1 MSKTVP
7 IIIIIAII
15 VVILGVL
22 TLSGSFTAVNN
33 ANNNNS
39 TVNNDT
45 QGATVII
52 DNGTFNPRNLTVKAG
67 TKVTWKVNAPSGKY
81 MVTSNKTGN
90 QQGYLFMSDDLTNGQ
105 TFSFTFQ
112 GNGTY
117 DYYDMDNMDNMNLT
131 GTIVVQ

>member
-7 IIIIIAII
+7 IVIVIAII

-22 TLSGSFTAVNN
+22 TLSGSFTAVNKEN
-33 ANNNNS
+33 SNNS

-45 QGATVII
+45 QATVVIE
-52 DNGTFNPRNLTVKAG
+52 NGTFNPQNLTVKSG
-67 TKVTWKVNAPSGKY
+67 TTVTWKVNEASGKY
-81 MVTSNKTGN
+81 MITSNKTGN
-90 QQGYLFMSDDLTNGQ
+90 QEGYLFMSDDLTNGQ
-105 TFSFTFQ
+105 TFNYTFN

-131 GTIVVQ
+131 GTITVQ

>member
-33 ANNNNS
+33 NS

-45 QGATVII
+45 QATVVIE
-52 DNGTFNPRNLTVKAG
+52 NGTFNPQTLTVKPG
-67 TKVTWKVNAPSGKY
+67 TTVIWKVNEPSGKY
-81 MVTSNKTGN
+81 MVTSNKTGD
-90 QQGYLFMSDDLTNGQ
+90 QEGYLFMSNDLENGQ
-105 TFSFTFQ
+105 TFSYTFH

-117 DYYDMDNMDNMNLT
+117 DYYDMDHMDNMNLT
-131 GTIVVQ
+131 GTIIVQ

>member
-7 IIIIIAII
+7 IVIVIAII

-22 TLSGSFTAVNN
+22 TLSGSFTAVSNSS
-33 ANNNNS
+33 NS

-45 QGATVII
+45 QATVVIE
-52 DNGTFNPRNLTVKAG
+52 NGTFNPQKLTVKPG
-67 TKVTWKVNAPSGKY
+67 TTVIWKVNEPSGKY
-81 MVTSNKTGN
+81 MVTSNKTGD
-90 QQGYLFMSDDLTNGQ
+90 QEGYLFMSNDLVNGQ
-105 TFSFTFQ
+105 TFSYTFH

-117 DYYDMDNMDNMNLT
+117 DYYDMDHMDNMNLT